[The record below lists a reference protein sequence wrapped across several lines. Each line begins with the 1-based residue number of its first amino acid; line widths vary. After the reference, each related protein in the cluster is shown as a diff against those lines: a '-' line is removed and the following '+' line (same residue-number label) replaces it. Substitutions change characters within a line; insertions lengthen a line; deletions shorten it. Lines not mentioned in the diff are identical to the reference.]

1 MVLIVGV
8 YNLCYNKNMK
18 FYDAIVIKDSKESEE
33 RRFRN
38 ILANSGQIMESG
50 DIRDLDNLY
59 VMGRDG
65 KPIAISALDKNPDKQ
80 TEEYSV
86 KAQADHGATVDGELI
101 DTIEKQFGSCKV
113 WLEEDGLH
121 ARMYFANNDAL
132 ADHAWA
138 ISEDASYST
147 GIDWFPDGYYGVGLN
162 IDQPIGILREISM
175 VLTGNDPR
183 AKTIDNKGDKVAEA
197 KGSKDTESDVC
208 DEDKLNEGES
218 MAEETKD
225 NLTPDESKAIKQRLA
240 EEIAGKI
247 VDVVDDFTTT
257 VPESETEPTADEVS
271 EAEEPSEEKT
281 EDAVEEAPEVPAEE
295 PAEEAT
301 EDKSEEPTEETKDAV
316 VHNINV
322 NLIRDRAIKNEGTMK
337 VTKDTTAEA
346 KVLRNK
352 AIKDALNASN
362 GHFNATFDSAFANAM
377 KTADGITGIATPVN
391 ISQIWTEALEKS
403 DGILAYFNHVNT
415 RGLRNNAL
423 SSEEEYGNLA
433 QGHKKGDDKADEAL
447 TDTIRVGYCK
457 MVYKKLSLDALEIYE
472 NPELLD
478 FRAAEL
484 VDQIIASKER
494 AAVIGDGRTYAGSG
508 ADYRMFDSATNTGL
522 FPIAADCA
530 AQSGYGTLVA
540 SSYDVSSIA
549 NANLYDGVVG
559 AREFIRSAGAQI
571 LIVKPSVLT
580 AAFQA
585 KVGNRYLIE
594 PGATAEDIFRV
605 DRVFSPLWM
614 EYADDDAYLLVRD
627 AYTTY
632 GEQGVRVKPFF
643 DVSNNQDILL
653 DEAPTGGMLTRYK
666 GACAIK
672 GLGGNES

>member
-1 MVLIVGV
+1 
-8 YNLCYNKNMK
+8 MK

-50 DIRDLDNLY
+50 EVRELESLY

-65 KPIAISALDKNPDKQ
+65 KPIAISSLNTNPDKQ
-80 TEEYSV
+80 IEEYTV
-86 KAQADHGATVDGELI
+86 KAQADHGAMVDGELI

-147 GIDWFPDGYYGVGLN
+147 GIDWFPDGYYGVGLD
-162 IDQPIGILREISM
+162 IEQPIGILREISM

-197 KGSKDTESDVC
+197 NGSKDTESDVC
-208 DEDKLNEGES
+208 EDNKLNEGES

-247 VDVVDDFTTT
+247 VDVVDDFTTN
-257 VPESETEPTADEVS
+257 VPESETEPTADEV
-271 EAEEPSEEKT
+271 ETPETAEEKT
-281 EDAVEEAPEVPAEE
+281 EDDVEETAPAPAEE
-295 PAEEAT
+295 KT
-301 EDKSEEPTEETKDAV
+301 EDKSEETPEETKDSV

-322 NLIRDRAIKNEGTMK
+322 KLIRDRAIKNEGTMK
-337 VTKDTTAEA
+337 VTKDTAAEA
-346 KVLRNK
+346 KDIRNK
-352 AIKDALNASN
+352 AIKDALSASN
-362 GHFNATFDSAFANAM
+362 GHFNSTFDSAYKEAV
-377 KTADGITGIATPVN
+377 KTADAITGLGTPLN
-391 ISQIWTEALEKS
+391 ITQIWTEALEKS

-423 SSEEEYGNLA
+423 SSSEEYGNLA
-433 QGHKKGDDKADEAL
+433 QGHKKGDTKVDEAL
-447 TDTIRVGYCK
+447 TNTIRQGYCK
-457 MVYKKLSLDALEIYE
+457 MVYKKLSLDAMEIYE

-478 FRAAEL
+478 FRAGEL
-484 VDQIIASKER
+484 FDQIIASKER

-508 ADYRMFDSATNTGL
+508 PDYRMFDSSTNTGF

-540 SSYDVSSIA
+540 SSYDVSSISG
-549 NANLYDGVVG
+549 ANLYDGVVG

-585 KVGNRYLIE
+585 RVYNRYLIE
-594 PGATAEDIFRV
+594 PGASAEDIFRV
-605 DRVFSPLWM
+605 ERVFNPLWM
-614 EYADDDAYLLVRD
+614 EYADVDAFLLVRD

-632 GEQGVRVKPFF
+632 GESSPRVKPFF

-653 DEAPTGGMLTRYK
+653 DETPSGGMLTRYK
-666 GACAIK
+666 GAVAIK
-672 GLGGNES
+672 GLSSNES